1 VVECEYKALNSN
13 PRYKKERLRE
23 KEKKEGKEKKRR
35 RKEGRKEGNHCSIL
49 QALQGT
55 SVGLGD

>member
-35 RKEGRKEGNHCSIL
+35 RKEGRKEITAPSFKPCKVPL
-49 QALQGT
+49 W
-55 SVGLGD
+55 V